1 MAKNKLESTTVSDF
15 GGGWNVADSPL
26 NLSTKFQPV
35 SENILR
41 GVNGSFQPRWGDEL
55 SADCRDGTETTVVP
69 GGNVA
74 VAVTNAQPFVTFTV
88 TAHGYSDGD
97 HITLP
102 DTITLASGSIGTI
115 PISALYGTHGIDVI
129 DANTFR
135 IATRFNATST
145 TNGTLTIPSYVIDD
159 HTLAGDIIHMAYFK
173 NHMVLFDNI
182 GEIAVMNVDTH
193 VVTRIWDIVKADAL
207 TANLAP
213 TRHCTIISS
222 TTFKSTLISCNGY
235 DNDKPLQIDENFN
248 VEFLVDKATLSNA
261 FVPRADIVIGMGGY
275 VIFMRTE
282 YGDPFIEFSA
292 RNTDGTFTRDP
303 NPDDS
308 VEIDLSMVTD
318 TVDPTVIGAGQLRDK
333 LYVAFYDRGMVG
345 TIGVYNNATPPEHV
359 PEFNDT
365 ISEHG
370 TISHRTV
377 VPLGND
383 IFMADYAG
391 VPSVS
396 ISIQSGGFIPVRLSE
411 LIAPAIQAHLA
422 NLLPD
427 TLRTKAFGFFNK
439 SDRMYMLFA
448 PKYDEIVQTLDT
460 DPLRFN
466 ISLSGEK
473 RVLVIAP
480 RHGLF
485 ERSTVRVAGA
495 VTIDT
500 LDATKINGDRRV
512 AHVIDNDTFIMELAD
527 DAVMPPTN
535 IVQGGGSAI
544 TITPVNDE
552 TIGYGFEFNKELKI
566 RRWTRIRGFNFDC
579 AGQTQR
585 GRVYFAKGG
594 KIFRYGNTEEPL
606 YADNV
611 NVYDSTWANN
621 TAYAVG
627 DHIFDSVN
635 GKTYN
640 CLVAHTSAVAGTF
653 EDDREANPDNWE
665 EWVGDPIEWDLETP
679 WSDFQKRGNQKL
691 LKYVS
696 FDTEGTDEFT
706 FELYSNQLY
715 RDKDTYKRVPNRAMK
730 FTAGWYGGFGI
741 KNALVYGSGRR
752 TREEKLWPM
761 PVKAKLFKMRFHGST
776 TRSVRIAGVTLYY
789 IEAGV
794 R

>member
-1 MAKNKLESTTVSDF
+1 MATKLEHTTVSDF

-55 SADCRDGTETTVVP
+55 SANARDGTEDVVVP
-69 GGNVA
+69 AGDITVN
-74 VAVTNAQPFVTFTV
+74 VTNALPYVRFTV

-102 DTITLASGSIGTI
+102 DTIVLASGSLGTI
-115 PISALYGTHGIDVI
+115 PIDALHGTHGIDVV
-129 DANTFR
+129 DANNFR

-145 TNGTLTIPSYVIDD
+145 TSGTLTIPEYTIDD
-159 HTLAGDIIHMAYFK
+159 HTLAGNIIHMAFFK
-173 NHMVLFDNI
+173 AHMVLFDDI
-182 GEIAVMNVDTH
+182 GEIATMNVDTH
-193 VVTRIWDIVKADAL
+193 VVTRIWDIVVANAI
-207 TANLAP
+207 TANLPP
-213 TRHCTIISS
+213 TRHCDFIST

-235 DNDKPLQIDENFN
+235 DNDKPLQIDEDFN

-261 FVPRADIVIGMGGY
+261 FVPRADIVIGMSGY

-282 YGDPFIEFSA
+282 FGDPFIEFSA

-303 NPDDS
+303 APDDS

-318 TVDPTVIGAGQLRDK
+318 TIEPTILGAGPMRDK

-345 TIGVYNNATPPEHV
+345 TIGVYNSATPPEHV

-365 ISEHG
+365 IAEHG
-370 TISHRTV
+370 TVSHRTV

-396 ISIQSGGFIPVRLSE
+396 ISIQSGGLVPIRLSE
-411 LIAPAIQAHLA
+411 LIAPAIQAHLGK
-422 NLLPD
+422 LSEE
-427 TLRTKAFGFFNK
+427 TLRIKAFGLFNK
-439 SDRMYMLFA
+439 SDRMYMLFL
-448 PKYDEIVQTLDT
+448 PKYDEMPQMLDD

-466 ISLSGEK
+466 IDMSAVR
-473 RVLVIAP
+473 RVMVIAP

-485 ERSTVRVAGA
+485 ESSFVTVAGA
-495 VTIDT
+495 PTIDQ
-500 LDATKINGDRRV
+500 LDASKINGVRRV
-512 AHVIDNDTFIMELAD
+512 AHVIDSDTFIMELAD
-527 DAVMPPTN
+527 DAIMPPN
-535 IVQGGGSAI
+535 NVVEGGGTGI

-566 RRWTRIRGFNFDC
+566 RRWTRIRGFNFAC
-579 AGQTQR
+579 GAATAR

-594 KIFRYGNTEEPL
+594 RVFRYGNAEEPL
-606 YADNV
+606 EADNI
-611 NVYDSTWANN
+611 NLYDSVWANS
-621 TAYAVG
+621 TLYTVG
-627 DHIFDSVN
+627 AHIFDDVN
-635 GKTYN
+635 NKTYE
-640 CLVAHTSAVAGTF
+640 CLVEHTSAAADTF
-653 EDDREANPDNWE
+653 ADDRELNPDNWM

-679 WSDFQKRGNQKL
+679 WSDFQKRGNYKL

-696 FDTEGTDEFT
+696 FDTEGSDDFT
-706 FELYSNQLY
+706 FELYSNQIY
-715 RDKDTYKRVPNRAMK
+715 RDRQTYARVPNRSMN
-730 FTAGWYGGFGI
+730 FTAGDYGGFGI
-741 KNALVYGSGRR
+741 KDADQFGSGRR
-752 TREEKLWPM
+752 TKEEKVWPM

-776 TRSVRIAGVTLYY
+776 TRRVRISGVTLYY
-789 IEAGV
+789 LEAGV